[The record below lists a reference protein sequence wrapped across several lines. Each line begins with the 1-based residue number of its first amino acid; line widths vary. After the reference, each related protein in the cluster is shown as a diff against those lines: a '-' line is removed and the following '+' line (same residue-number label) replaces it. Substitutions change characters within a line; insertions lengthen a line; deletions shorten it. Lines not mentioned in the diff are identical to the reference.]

1 MHIVLV
7 YRCYN
12 DGTACHN
19 LTFCTKKISNDRF
32 GFNEDGTIKAT
43 LPNGKKMDVALTEAG
58 VYQVHMAVND
68 GTYWAMK

>member
-1 MHIVLV
+1 MYDKSTDSWSQVANGKQTELF
-7 YRCYN
+7 R
-12 DGTACHN
+12 
-19 LTFCTKKISNDRF
+19 
-32 GFNEDGTIKAT
+32 FNEDGTIKAT